1 MKNLTKVLL
10 LCITTAGG
18 ILLFQAQDYNGY
30 DFRYDNV
37 PNMDKPTRESFTHFS
52 GHQYNGEYDVITDA
66 QGFDNFDMG
75 IDNCETNVVTNPSN
89 PLWIFTSV
97 NGSGTPQNGYRT
109 TNGGI
114 NWTVTN
120 PAYPSGT
127 CCDPW
132 STYLSNGTLVYGSGV
147 SGQYV
152 HRSTNNGLSWMA
164 PVLSVNGFDRN
175 TLASEQT
182 GTGPFAN
189 YVYASITGS
198 GGAPFARSTDNGAT
212 WTTTTTLSPHSAP
225 GVMIAVGPNGSTN
238 GGCVITVTTT
248 GPATGATYTFHRSTD
263 GGMTFTTASSLTVAG
278 YSGSWSASSGRLHV
292 NFGRHRTYPMIAM
305 DNSNG
310 PFRGRLYLVYS
321 SNIPAG
327 DGNKPD
333 IKLQYSTDMG
343 STWSSYIVVNDNP
356 NPELS
361 DQWFPAVWCERNTG
375 KLYVKWYDDRENP
388 AAFLTSV
395 WASYSTTG
403 GTTWATSQKVSNSSF
418 SYPCPTCGS
427 GVCYRGDY
435 DAITANPKVGFAT
448 WYDGR
453 NCTFLTMGGY
463 FPDYAMTVNPPSVS
477 LNGTNDSQFVN
488 VSIPAVKLYSDTVNF
503 TATVPNPGLGSITLT
518 FLNRTTNTVQ
528 NSLTSFPDSLRLRIR
543 TSGGVPAALYNVRV
557 QGNGPNGT
565 PVHVRYVTVNVGL
578 LGLQNNNLSP
588 SAYYLYQ
595 NYPNPFNP
603 VTNIKFD
610 IPKTGNVKLNV
621 YDITGKVTAT
631 LVDEIMGSG
640 SYSFDFNAAEF
651 SSGIYFYK
659 LESEDYTYIRKM
671 ILVK

>member
-1 MKNLTKVLL
+1 MKNFTKILL
-10 LCITTAGG
+10 LCFIVICG

-30 DFRYDNV
+30 NFEDDNN
-37 PNMDKPTRESFTHFS
+37 PNIDKPTRESHTHFR
-52 GHQYNGEYDVITDA
+52 GNHHHTGEQDVITDD

-75 IDNCETNVVTNPSN
+75 IDNCETNVVSHPNN

-120 PAYPSGT
+120 PSYPAGT

-132 STYLSNGTLVYGSGV
+132 STYLSNGTLIYGSGV

-152 HRSTNNGLSWMA
+152 HRSTNNGLSWIA

-212 WTTTTTLSPHSAP
+212 WTTTTTLTPHAVP

-238 GGCVITVTTT
+238 GGCVIVVTSS

-263 GGMTFTTASSLTVAG
+263 GGLTFSTASSLTVAG
-278 YSGSWSASSGRLHV
+278 YSGTFASGRLHI

-321 SNIPAG
+321 SNVPTG

-343 STWSSYIVVNDNP
+343 STWSSFIVVNDNP
-356 NPELS
+356 NPTLS
-361 DQWFPAVWCERNTG
+361 DQWFPAVWCERSTG

-388 AAFLTSV
+388 AAYLTSV

-403 GTTWATSQKVSNSSF
+403 GTTWAPSQKVSNTSF
-418 SYPCPTCGS
+418 SYPCPSCG

-435 DAITANPKVGFAT
+435 DAITANPKVGFAS

-453 NCTFLTMGGY
+453 FCTFLTMGGY
-463 FPDYAMTVNPPSVS
+463 FPDFAMKVHPPSVS
-477 LNGTNDSQFVN
+477 MNGVNDSQFVHIS
-488 VSIPAVKLYSDTVNF
+488 VPAVKLYSDTVVF
-503 TATVPNPGLGSITLT
+503 SATAPSPGGGTITLT
-518 FLNRTTNTVQ
+518 LLDKTTNTPR
-528 NSLTSFPDSLRLRIR
+528 NTLTSFPDSLRLRIR
-543 TSGGVPAALYNVRV
+543 TSGGVPAALYNIRI

-565 PVHVRYVTVNVGL
+565 PVHIRNLTVNIGF
-578 LGLQNNNLSP
+578 LGLQNNNEVP
-588 SAYYLYQ
+588 SKYFLYQ

-603 VTNIKFD
+603 NTNIKFD
-610 IPKTGNVKLNV
+610 IPNSGMVKLYV
-621 YDITGKVTAT
+621 YDITGKIVST
-631 LVDEIMGSG
+631 LVNDNISAG
-640 SYSFDFNAAEF
+640 SYTYSFNAEGL

-659 LESEDYTYIRKM
+659 IESENFTDIRKM
-671 ILVK
+671 IMVK

>member
-1 MKNLTKVLL
+1 MKNFTKVLL
-10 LCITTAGG
+10 LSFTAVCGM
-18 ILLFQAQDYNGY
+18 LLFQAQDNNGY
-30 DFRYDNV
+30 NFEYDND
-37 PNMDKPTRESFTHFS
+37 PNIDKPTRESHTHFS
-52 GHQYNGEYDVITDA
+52 AHQHSGEYDIITDA
-66 QGFDNFDMG
+66 AGFDNFDMG
-75 IDNCETNVVTNPSN
+75 VDNCETNVVSHPNN

-97 NGSGTPQNGYRT
+97 NGSGTPQNAYRT

-120 PAYPSGT
+120 PSYPSGT

-132 STYLSNGTLVYGSGV
+132 SAYLNNGTLIYGSGV

-152 HRSTNNGLSWMA
+152 HRSTNNGLTWMA
-164 PVLSVNGFDRN
+164 PVLSVNGNDRN
-175 TLASEQT
+175 TLAAEQT

-189 YVYASITGS
+189 FVYAAITGT

-212 WTTTTTLSPHSAP
+212 WTTTTTLTPHAVP
-225 GVMIAVGPNGSTN
+225 GVMIAVGPNGTTN
-238 GGCVITVTTT
+238 GGCVIAVTSS

-263 GGMTFTTASSLTVAG
+263 GGLTFTTVSSLTVAG
-278 YSGSWSASSGRLHV
+278 YSGTFASGRLHI

-321 SNIPAG
+321 SNTPAG

-343 STWSSYIVVNDNP
+343 STWSSQIVVNDNP
-356 NPELS
+356 NPTQS
-361 DQWFPAVWCERNTG
+361 DQWFPAIWCERNTG

-388 AAFLTSV
+388 AAYLTSV

-403 GTTWATSQKVSNSSF
+403 GTTFAQSQKISNTSF
-418 SYPCPTCGS
+418 SYPCPSCGA

-463 FPDYAMTVNPPSVS
+463 FPDYAMLVNPQTVAMT
-477 LNGTNDSQFVN
+477 GTNDSQFVN
-488 VSIPAVKLYSDTVNF
+488 VTVPAVKLYSDTVVF
-503 TATVPNPGLGSITLT
+503 SATAPSPGIGSITLT
-518 FLNRTTNTVQ
+518 FLNKTTNTPQ
-528 NSLTSFPDSLRLRIR
+528 NILTSYPDSLRLRIR
-543 TSGGVPAALYNVRV
+543 TAGGVPAALYNIRI

-565 PVHVRYVTVNVGL
+565 PVHVRNITVNVGF
-578 LGLQNNNLSP
+578 LGLQNNNEIP
-588 SAYYLYQ
+588 SKFFLYQ

-603 VTNIKFD
+603 ATNIKFD
-610 IPKTGNVKLNV
+610 LPKAGNVKLNV
-621 YDITGKVTAT
+621 YDITGKVVST
-631 LVDEIMGSG
+631 LVDDNMNAG
-640 SYSFDFNAAEF
+640 SYSYDFNASEL

-659 LESEDYTYIRKM
+659 IESEEFTYIRKM